1 MNLNMTPE
9 AIIGLVVCGAVLVTG
24 IVRGICS
31 ALEKKKGSL

>member
-1 MNLNMTPE
+1 MDLNMTPE

-31 ALEKKKGSL
+31 VVNSKKESM